1 MKPAASSFANS
12 LLMASLLSRAK
23 CRSHY
28 FFGVALGSTFRQY
41 SINSLGTPGISASFH
56 MNMSLFALRKL
67 MNVLSY
73 LLLKSPPIK
82 ALLDESPS
90 ISWMALMPT
99 SLRLGF
105 TLN

>member
-1 MKPAASSFANS
+1 
-12 LLMASLLSRAK
+12 
-23 CRSHY
+23 
-28 FFGVALGSTFRQY
+28 
-41 SINSLGTPGISASFH
+41 